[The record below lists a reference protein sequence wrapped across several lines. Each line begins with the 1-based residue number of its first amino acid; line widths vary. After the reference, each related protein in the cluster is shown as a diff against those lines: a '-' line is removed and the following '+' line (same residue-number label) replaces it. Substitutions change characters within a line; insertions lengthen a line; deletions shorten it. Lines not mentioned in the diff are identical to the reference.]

1 MIMVDSR
8 RRVDQKT
15 SDEQLRRKREETEAL
30 LHPFLWLRII
40 YTLERVQHEKRDET
54 GGGGAGGG
62 GRNPQHFCRKNNSD
76 KRKTMVSD

>member
-30 LHPFLWLRII
+30 LHPFLWLCII

-62 GRNPQHFCRKNNSD
+62 GRGGMTYKHPTCVAPNEVAP
-76 KRKTMVSD
+76 

>member
-30 LHPFLWLRII
+30 LHPFLWLCII

-54 GGGGAGGG
+54 GGGGGGG
-62 GRNPQHFCRKNNSD
+62 GILNTFVE
-76 KRKTMVSD
+76 KTIQTNAKQW

>member
-30 LHPFLWLRII
+30 LHPFLWLCII

-54 GGGGAGGG
+54 GGGGGGG
-62 GRNPQHFCRKNNSD
+62 EGGILNTFVE
-76 KRKTMVSD
+76 KTIQTNAKQW